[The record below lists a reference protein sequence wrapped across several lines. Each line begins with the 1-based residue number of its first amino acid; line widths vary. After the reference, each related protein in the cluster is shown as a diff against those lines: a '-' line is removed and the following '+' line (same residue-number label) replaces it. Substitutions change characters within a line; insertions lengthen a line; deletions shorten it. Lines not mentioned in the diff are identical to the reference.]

1 MGDGKQCVRCGT
13 ANKADARYCRRCGEP
28 LPTALQRRQHK
39 EVRSERGHLFDR
51 TRESLV
57 ARACLVVLILG
68 ALLVF
73 FSQSAIS
80 QASNYS
86 WASYFVE
93 DYEEAMANNYL
104 MSMVGIIM
112 AIGGGVGLIQYF
124 VRTR

>member
-1 MGDGKQCVRCGT
+1 MSDGKRCAGCGQT
-13 ANKADARYCRRCGEP
+13 NAADARYCRRCGKP
-28 LPTALQRRQHK
+28 LPAASQKRPHK
-39 EVRSERGHLFDR
+39 EEPPERGHLFDR
-51 TRESLV
+51 TRESLA

-68 ALLVF
+68 ALLVC

-86 WASYFVE
+86 WASYLVE

-104 MSMVGIIM
+104 LLMVGVIM

-124 VRTR
+124 VRTK